1 MNNLKDHS
9 FLLLEEI
16 PLDELPQGVAEIVDD
31 YRYEGNINMNEA
43 MDMIEECYGD
53 EMLQW
58 IQTNN
63 ELSEILSEE
72 EPLIKE
78 IFPEDEE

>member
-1 MNNLKDHS
+1 MNTIKDYS

-16 PLDELPQGVAEIVDD
+16 PLEELPQGVAEIVGD

-43 MDMIEECYGD
+43 MDMIEECYKD

-63 ELSEILSEE
+63 ELA
-72 EPLIKE
+72 E

>member
-1 MNNLKDHS
+1 MNDIKDHS

-16 PLDELPQGVAEIVDD
+16 PLAELSPGVAEIVGD

-43 MDMIEECYGD
+43 MDMIEECFKD